1 MKNRW
6 HVMML
11 GVTLCL
17 YLSTAIAEGDIE
29 AGASKTATCVA
40 CHGEDGNGVGNPIWP
55 KLAGQHSDY
64 LVRQL
69 SLFRSGSRENALMYG
84 VAATLSDQDI
94 ADLSAYYASQTVV
107 HGSADPEQVDLARTL
122 YKGGDASRD
131 IAACA
136 GCHGPNGLGIPFSGF
151 PRLGGQFDA
160 YLVAT
165 LTAFRDGA
173 VWGTGRDENLIM
185 AKVAERLTDEEIEA
199 LASYISG
206 LY

>member
-17 YLSTAIAEGDIE
+17 FLSTAIAEGDAE
-29 AGASKTATCVA
+29 AGAGKTATCVA

-64 LVRQL
+64 LMRQL
-69 SLFRSGSRENALMYG
+69 ELYRSGARDNAIMNG
-84 VAATLSDQDI
+84 MAAALSDQDI
-94 ADLSAYYASQTVV
+94 ADLSAYYASQTLDY
-107 HGSADPEQVDLARTL
+107 GSADPARVSLARSL
-122 YKGGDASRD
+122 YKSGDASRD

-136 GCHGPNGLGIPFSGF
+136 GCHGPNGLGIPLSGF
-151 PRLGGQFDA
+151 PRLGGQFDG
-160 YLVAT
+160 YLAAT
-165 LTAFRDGA
+165 LKAFRDGM
-173 VWGTGRDENLIM
+173 VWGTEKNENKIM
-185 AKVAERLTDEEIEA
+185 AMVAERLTDEEIEA
-199 LASYISG
+199 LASYLSG